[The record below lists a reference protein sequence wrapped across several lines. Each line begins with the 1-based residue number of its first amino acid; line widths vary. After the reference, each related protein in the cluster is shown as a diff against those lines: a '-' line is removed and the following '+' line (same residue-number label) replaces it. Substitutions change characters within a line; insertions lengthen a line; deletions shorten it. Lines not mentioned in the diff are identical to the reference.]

1 MKRFSFLIPRMLLLW
16 AVCGAECLILLVL
29 SLFRNH
35 FLTVLLLLFL
45 LLDSACFFLW
55 IFRPLSKTRAVMRAA
70 ALHDCPE
77 RIFKQFSGFCAEE
90 QKVMQQ
96 IAKEFDRSELIRLE
110 IQESELLALQNQIN
124 PHFLYNTL
132 EAIRSDALLS
142 GAQDVAD
149 ITEAL
154 ATYFRYT
161 ISSLDCMVSLS
172 EELHNIE
179 TYFAIQRYRFGN
191 DLQLHIS
198 YSNHW
203 DFSET
208 LYLPKMTLQPL
219 VENAILHGLEPCE
232 SLGEITVWLDRTPK
246 VLLICVEDNGTG
258 MGEQQVVQLKH
269 SLEGA
274 PAESQTP
281 KRHGIAL
288 RNVHHRLQL
297 LFGHEYGLQPM
308 SATGFG
314 TEVWV
319 TLPVCLEA
327 HRYEK

>member
-1 MKRFSFLIPRMLLLW
+1 MKRFSFLISRILFFL
-16 AVCGAECLILLVL
+16 AVCAAECLMLLGVSLLWRDPVALPLLLVL
-29 SLFRNH
+29 
-35 FLTVLLLLFL
+35 
-45 LLDSACFFLW
+45 LLDGVWFFLW
-55 IFRPLSKTRAVMRAA
+55 IFRPLRQTREQMRSVS
-70 ALHDCPE
+70 LHDCPE

-90 QKVMQQ
+90 QTIMQQ

-142 GAQDVAD
+142 GAQNVAD

-161 ISSLDCMVSLS
+161 ISSLDCMVPLS

-179 TYFAIQRYRFGN
+179 TYFVIQRYRFGS
-191 DLQLHIS
+191 DLQLHIK
-198 YSNHW
+198 YSNNW
-203 DFSET
+203 NFDET

-219 VENAILHGLEPCE
+219 VENAIIHGLEPCE

-246 VLLICVEDNGTG
+246 VLLICVEDSGTG
-258 MGEQQVVQLKH
+258 MSEKQVDQLSH
-269 SLEGA
+269 SLEDA
-274 PAESQTP
+274 PAVSHTP

-288 RNVHHRLQL
+288 RNIHHRLQL

>member
-1 MKRFSFLIPRMLLLW
+1 MCAAEALALTCAAALGHRPGAALLLT
-16 AVCGAECLILLVL
+16 LLVL
-29 SLFRNH
+29 
-35 FLTVLLLLFL
+35 
-45 LLDSACFFLW
+45 DGAGFFLW
-55 IFRPLSKTRAVMRAA
+55 IFRPLRRARVLLRTM
-70 ALHDCPE
+70 ALQDRPE
-77 RIFKQFSGFCAEE
+77 RIFAEFPGFCAEE
-90 QKVMQQ
+90 EKIFER
-96 IAKEFDRSELIRLE
+96 IAGEFDRSELIRLE
-110 IQESELLALQNQIN
+110 IRESELLALQNQIN

-142 GAQDVAD
+142 DAQDIAD

-179 TYFAIQRYRFGN
+179 TYFAIQRYRFGS
-191 DLQLHIS
+191 DLQLHIE
-198 YSNHW
+198 YSNNWRH
-203 DFSET
+203 SET

-219 VENAILHGLEPCE
+219 VENAIIHGLEPCE

-246 VLLICVEDNGTG
+246 VLLICVEDSGVG
-258 MGEQQVVQLKH
+258 MTEENVTRLNA
-269 SLEGA
+269 SLEA
-274 PAESQTP
+274 PPEAVRPQ

-297 LFGHEYGLQPM
+297 LFGREYGLQLM
-308 SATGFG
+308 SAPGFG
-314 TEVWV
+314 TEAWV

-327 HRYEK
+327 HGYEK